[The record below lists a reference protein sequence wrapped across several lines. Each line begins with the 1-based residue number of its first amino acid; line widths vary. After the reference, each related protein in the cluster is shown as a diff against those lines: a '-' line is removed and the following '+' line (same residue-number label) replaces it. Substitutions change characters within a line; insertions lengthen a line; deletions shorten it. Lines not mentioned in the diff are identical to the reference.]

1 MHYID
6 SGINMSELPPL
17 PHEQITKIRRLLPHD
32 SESNKNL
39 QIMKQNLE
47 EKVKKYY
54 YFSFKKSI
62 GIEKDKTSYHR
73 ILCFLI
79 NLNISW
85 ILFFFS
91 QLCPAGPFWTQE
103 TGHIQCPNGHS

>member
-6 SGINMSELPPL
+6 SGINLSELPPL
-17 PHEQITKIRRLLPHD
+17 PHEQMMKIRRLLPPD

-47 EKVKKYY
+47 EKVQKYY

-62 GIEKDKTSYHR
+62 GIEKCKTMYHC
-73 ILCFLI
+73 IVLYVL
-79 NLNISW
+79 S
-85 ILFFFS
+85 
-91 QLCPAGPFWTQE
+91 
-103 TGHIQCPNGHS
+103 

>member
-17 PHEQITKIRRLLPHD
+17 PHEQMMKIRRLLPPD

-47 EKVKKYY
+47 DKVQKYY

-62 GIEKDKTSYHR
+62 GIENTKQVITIVSYA
-73 ILCFLI
+73 L
-79 NLNISW
+79 S
-85 ILFFFS
+85 
-91 QLCPAGPFWTQE
+91 
-103 TGHIQCPNGHS
+103 